1 MGGEAQAEQVA
12 VDALGIPRHQ
22 YRLCCC
28 SCSHKWD
35 AFVSQFEVLD
45 QPCPACKVVNVKV
58 DRSDIHGGCPSGRQ
72 YVGREWRGTE
82 SVSIAMPEVR
92 PEDRAEWKRDC
103 PSIDFDDKGRVRY
116 RSDAHQRQ
124 VYREMNQ
131 VRESMKR

>member
-1 MGGEAQAEQVA
+1 MAEAEATTPT
-12 VDALGIPRHQ
+12 VDALGVPRHQ
-22 YRLCCC
+22 YRLRCC
-28 SCSHKWD
+28 SCAHKWD

-58 DRSDIHGGCPSGRQ
+58 DRSDIHTGNSTFHTP
-72 YVGREWRGTE
+72 REWRGSE
-82 SVSIAMPEVR
+82 SISIAMPEVR

-103 PSIDFDDKGRVRY
+103 PSIDFDDRGRVRY

>member
-22 YRLCCC
+22 YRLRCC

-45 QPCPACKVVNVKV
+45 QPCPACKVVDVKV
-58 DRSDIHGGCPSGRQ
+58 DRSDLHTGSATFHTP
-72 YVGREWRGTE
+72 REWRGSE
-82 SVSIAMPEVR
+82 SVSMAFPEVR

-103 PSIDFDDKGRVRY
+103 PSIEFNNSGQIVY
-116 RSDAHQRQ
+116 RNDAHQRQ
-124 VYREMNQ
+124 VYREMNR
-131 VRESMKR
+131 VREAVQQR